1 MAYITSRIAF
11 QVASQVDSRTVLDMG
26 GAEKLLGNGDMLF
39 LSGETA
45 HPKRIQGVYLSEKEV
60 KDVVNFI
67 KEEKTPEYTKEIIVP
82 YSDKKN
88 NLEGIIADDPLYEEA
103 KELVIRAEKASASY
117 LQRRLRIGYARAAR
131 ILDMLEENKII
142 GQANGAK
149 PREILISSDS
159 EDSQDEFQ
167 SPEEDEYNN

>member
-1 MAYITSRIAF
+1 
-11 QVASQVDSRTVLDMG
+11 MG

-39 LSGETA
+39 LSGETS

-67 KEEKTPEYTKEIIVP
+67 KEEKTPEYAKEIIVP
-82 YSDKKN
+82 SLDKKN
-88 NLEGIIADDPLYEEA
+88 DLKGIVADDPLYEEA
-103 KELVIRAEKASASY
+103 KELVVRAEKASASY

-142 GQANGAK
+142 GPANGAK
-149 PREILISSDS
+149 PREILISSNS
-159 EDSQDEFQ
+159 EDSQDQFQ
-167 SPEEDEYNN
+167 SLEEDKFND